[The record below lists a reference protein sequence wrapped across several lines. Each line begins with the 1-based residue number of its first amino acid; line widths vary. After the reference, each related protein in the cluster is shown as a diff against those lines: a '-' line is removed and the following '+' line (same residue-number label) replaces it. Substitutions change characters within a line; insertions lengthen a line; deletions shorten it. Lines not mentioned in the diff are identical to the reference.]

1 MTDNHSTD
9 NAESEPSSVAANIS
23 VSELAARRL
32 GGSSPEAAPEE
43 VSLEEVPPEE
53 PSVESEEEV
62 EEVVEDVD

>member
-43 VSLEEVPPEE
+43 VSLEEVSPEE
-53 PSVESEEEV
+53 PSVE
-62 EEVVEDVD
+62 

>member
-32 GGSSPEAAPEE
+32 GGSPEAAPEE
-43 VSLEEVPPEE
+43 VSPEE
-53 PSVESEEEV
+53 PSVNQRKKLKKLLKT
-62 EEVVEDVD
+62 